1 MRTIVKLMWEGTVGI
16 PLRIKTSLHT
26 SGVSNMKPN
35 YCLSQI
41 QVQLPNTVLSFLFT
55 VTLITL
61 ITVSFKKK
69 KIFYFVLGKMELSKL
84 L

>member
-1 MRTIVKLMWEGTVGI
+1 MRTTVKLVWEGTVGI
-16 PLRIKTSLHT
+16 RLTIKTSLHT
-26 SGVSNMKPN
+26 SGVSKIKPS

-69 KIFYFVLGKMELSKL
+69 IYIFFTLF
-84 L
+84 

>member
-1 MRTIVKLMWEGTVGI
+1 MRTTVKLMWEGTVGI
-16 PLRIKTSLHT
+16 PLRIITSLHT
-26 SGVSNMKPN
+26 SGVSNIKPN

-41 QVQLPNTVLSFLFT
+41 QVQLPNT

-69 KIFYFVLGKMELSKL
+69 KIFFTLF
-84 L
+84 